1 MKTSDIGP
9 QTSAKPS
16 VVSRQ
21 PSAIRSRLLMAVG
34 CMLMASVGQAQTSL
48 SIYSDGRVVVRKTIP
63 QRLQKGSNIFSL
75 DLPGLDPATLFSP
88 DSNVAVTSAVLRP
101 ATDMEAALRASIGR
115 TLSFVVGKG
124 DTVQATVLS
133 VNPPQSKLS
142 NGMVMFGFPNG
153 TPLFPAEASLI
164 RSKAEAVVVLDAS
177 RARDATDL
185 AYVSQGVSWEAVYQ
199 AVLGGSGTALMT
211 GAATISSSSMKVDSV
226 SVQLVAGSVNRAR
239 VQKNAVEEASV
250 SAGMARFGDAQSG
263 VVGFAEQGVG
273 ETHVYELPGLVS
285 FDIGSPLTATLF
297 PRARAD
303 YNQEFVVPGV
313 LPWRGYFGPIGQDP
327 NAVPVQVWYT
337 FKRAHGTGFG
347 DRPLP
352 GGTMELFQRDSA
364 GRVQLVG
371 EASFTHTP
379 AGKDL
384 RVQSGNAFDLTA
396 ERVQTEFHQANIPNA
411 SGKGTHVRVTATYKV
426 TLTNAK
432 PQAVSVDVRE
442 THWGSWIII
451 DSSVQPEK
459 LSSSEQRFRVPVP
472 GNGTA
477 TLTYTVQVDS

>member
-1 MKTSDIGP
+1 MKTSDIRR
-9 QTSAKPS
+9 QTSA
-16 VVSRQ
+16 VRCG
-21 PSAIRSRLLMAVG
+21 LLMAVA
-34 CMLMASVGQAQTSL
+34 CLLTTALPAQTSL

-63 QRLQKGSNIFSL
+63 QKLQKGTNIFSL

-115 TLSFVVGKG
+115 TLSFVQGRG
-124 DTVQATVLS
+124 DTIQATILS
-133 VNPPQSKLS
+133 VNPPQTRLS
-142 NGMVMFGFPNG
+142 NGMVMFSFPNG

-164 RSKAEAVVVLDAS
+164 RSKPEAVVKLEAS
-177 RARDATDL
+177 RARDVTDL
-185 AYVSQGVSWEAVYQ
+185 AYVSQGVTWEAVYQ
-199 AVLGGSGTALMT
+199 AVLGGGGTATVT
-211 GAATISSSSMKVDSV
+211 GAATITSSSIEADSA

-239 VQKNAVEEASV
+239 VQANAVEEASI
-250 SAGMARFGDAQSG
+250 STGGMLQRQAAKASG
-263 VVGFAEQGVG
+263 YAEEETVG

-285 FDIGSPLTATLF
+285 FDIGSPLSTALF

-327 NAVPVQVWYT
+327 TAVPVQVWYT

-352 GGTMELFQRDSA
+352 GGTMQLFQRDSV
-364 GRVQLVG
+364 GRVQLIG

-384 RVQSGNAFDLTA
+384 RVQSGNAFDVTA
-396 ERVQTEFHQANIPNA
+396 ERVQTEYHQASIPNA
-411 SGKGTHVRVTATYKV
+411 SGKGTHVRITATYKV
-426 TLTNAK
+426 TVTNAK
-432 PQAVSVDVRE
+432 PQAIGVDVRE
-442 THWGSWIII
+442 THWGNWIII
-451 DSSVQPEK
+451 DSSAPAEK
-459 LSSSEQRFRVPVP
+459 MSSSEQRFRIPVP
-472 GNGTA
+472 GDGTA